1 MSVDDLIRQWSERVR
16 EAAACGQA
24 LCMRGGGTKRFYGRP
39 ERGERLDTRACRGI
53 INYEPSELVVTVRAG
68 TPLVELEA
76 ALAAQGQMLAFE
88 PPHFGPGATIGRLR
102 CRRSGR
108 AAAGCCGRCA
118 RFHPRCPHD

>member
-24 LCMRGGGTKRFYGRP
+24 LCLRGGGTKRFYGRP

-88 PPHFGPGATIGRLR
+88 PPHFGPGATMGVALPPVWPGRGGLLW
-102 CRRSGR
+102 
-108 AAAGCCGRCA
+108 AVCA
-118 RFHPRCPHD
+118 ISSSVSA